1 MAKNYGRSDNSFDEE
16 TLEAW
21 KLVLKDHLIKVDT
34 GTTIFRENWEFT
46 SPLNADLWEAWG
58 EEAADPDGVLPD
70 FIRRGAPLGME
81 VPIPPSGVFPPSM
94 EQGSVLTDPAGEFE
108 ELRLLRNYES
118 VRTQPEEAKI
128 EIDRYVDKNFAMRTT
143 WQWVKDILGET
154 GTVSKMALILKQ
166 NDDGSVKRRIIL
178 DMRRSFGNQRAR
190 TDERIVLPRVVDVL
204 KMLQDMW
211 SDRSDEKAR
220 RLSKED
226 DDFEI
231 YLIDLEDAFCHFPIR
246 KEELRHCV
254 TPDELEDQPIVWR
267 AMLFSFKAAPLV
279 MGRLAWS
286 LPMRHSSRFMLT
298 TSRWRP
304 WENVKKERSGCPC
317 CYTLPLPSESGSAG
331 RRVNVGDG

>member
-1 MAKNYGRSDNSFDEE
+1 MAFKIDNIESDDIPPNSKARSSKDVKEEHNKICVGGMRNPAKTVKRLTQLGKVGEKIRGLWDEFTESHPVALEVAKNYGRSDNRFDEE

-21 KLVLKDHLIKVDT
+21 KLVLRDHLIKVDA
-34 GTTIFRENWEFT
+34 GATIVKENWEFT

-70 FIRRGAPLGME
+70 FMRRGAPLGME
-81 VPIPPSGVFPPSM
+81 IPIPPSGVFPPSM
-94 EQGSVLTDPAGEFE
+94 EQENVLTDPAGEFE

-128 EIDRYVDKNFAMRTT
+128 EIDRYIDKNFAMRTT
-143 WQWVKDILGET
+143 WQWVKDVLGET

-166 NDDGSVKRRIIL
+166 KDDGSVKRRIIL

-211 SDRSDEKAR
+211 SDRSDDKAR
-220 RLSKED
+220 RLSEEED
-226 DDFEI
+226 DFQI

-254 TPDELEDQPIVWR
+254 T
-267 AMLFSFKAAPLV
+267 
-279 MGRLAWS
+279 
-286 LPMRHSSRFMLT
+286 
-298 TSRWRP
+298 TSP
-304 WENVKKERSGCPC
+304 
-317 CYTLPLPSESGSAG
+317 
-331 RRVNVGDG
+331 